1 VVLHEQPNMT
11 ELLQQAISAIQQLP
25 IEQQNAIASRFL
37 AEIQDE
43 KAWQTRFDSTTDRQW
58 DNLAAM
64 VRQEIKAGDVIPL
77 DEVFPAQ

>member
-11 ELLQQAISAIQQLP
+11 ELLQQAIAAIQQLS
-25 IEQQNAIASRFL
+25 IEQQDAIASRFL

-58 DNLAAM
+58 DNLTAM

>member
-1 VVLHEQPNMT
+1 MT

-25 IEQQNAIASRFL
+25 IEQQDAIASRFL

-43 KAWQTRFDSTTDRQW
+43 KAWEERFEATTDTQW

-64 VRQEIKAGDVIPL
+64 VRQEIKAGDVIAIA
-77 DEVFPAQ
+77 EVFPAKQ